1 MHLIAGSDHLFNW
14 NILWLPK
21 NFLFYLVLNHFYSV
35 SRKLFPF
42 SNDQSIY
49 YIENWHRKL
58 LRTKLILNILNSI
71 LFSHLQIIFLP
82 MLIFKIDTVSP
93 CFKFL
98 KSCWSHA
105 TSGNHWIHQKRVL
118 AIWNVH
124 VYVHIVDHSRVRVG
138 KNFLMSRL
146 SLINDSINYEW
157 LNLSKDTYKIKCKEN
172 ILSWNAVFKLNWIQI
187 TMKCKWIFLK
197 SKFYL
202 QWNKF
207 S

>member
-35 SRKLFPF
+35 SRKFFPF

-124 VYVHIVDHSRVRVG
+124 VYVHIVVSNCCFVSYRLIFTNIFVLDSLLHVNRLLRFPMIVH
-138 KNFLMSRL
+138 FLH
-146 SLINDSINYEW
+146 NPFW
-157 LNLSKDTYKIKCKEN
+157 
-172 ILSWNAVFKLNWIQI
+172 
-187 TMKCKWIFLK
+187 
-197 SKFYL
+197 
-202 QWNKF
+202 
-207 S
+207 